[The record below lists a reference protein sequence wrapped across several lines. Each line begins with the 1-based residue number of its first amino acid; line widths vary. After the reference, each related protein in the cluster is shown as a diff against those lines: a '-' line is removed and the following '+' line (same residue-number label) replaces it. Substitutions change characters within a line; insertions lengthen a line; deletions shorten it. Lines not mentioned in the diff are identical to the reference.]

1 MKKKIND
8 FSLKM
13 SFSLGVGMAVTCLLG
28 LASCL
33 VYSITR

>member
-13 SFSLGVGMAVTCLLG
+13 GFNFGVGMVVTCLLG

-33 VYSITR
+33 VYAITR